1 MLGPFRCSVV
11 CGAAVS
17 GSMMQCGAGRVAGEV
32 KIQSD
37 WSSNKVKPTLGQS
50 GKVSLACDVS
60 PSPTE
65 AVFMVHL
72 TPHRFMIGLFPLS
85 IMIDIHLL

>member
-17 GSMMQCGAGRVAGEV
+17 GSMMQCGAGKVAGEV

-50 GKVSLACDVS
+50 GKVSLACDAS
-60 PSPTE
+60 PSDRDCFYGTLDTSQIYDWL
-65 AVFMVHL
+65 VFIV
-72 TPHRFMIGLFPLS
+72 S
-85 IMIDIHLL
+85 YD